1 MNDKHLPF
9 EENEG
14 YRITDRF
21 TVGDIGFVLG
31 RREMDGPAQFVTW
44 QYRADAPSDFFWGH
58 YLNSQEAALQDYC
71 DRIENAVIMR
81 FQRTGE
87 APLLPPRCMAVEP
100 STGQL
105 INLQRGVHGYWG
117 SDWSRSDDPQYN
129 RQSADMLNERM
140 GVTKAQEAAMLF
152 GSMFSWDSRLADPR
166 SYDEQGRPIV
176 KNTSKKKG
184 NHSHER

>member
-1 MNDKHLPF
+1 MSDKPTH
-9 EENEG
+9 ESSG

-21 TVGDIGFVLG
+21 TVGDTGFVMG
-31 RREMDGPAQFVTW
+31 SRDIDGPAQFMVC
-44 QYRADAPSDFFWGH
+44 QYSVGTPTVFSYERYHDIVES
-58 YLNSQEAALQDYC
+58 ALYDYNK
-71 DRIENAVIMR
+71 RIEDAVILE
-81 FQRTGE
+81 FQHTGK

-117 SDWSRSDDPQYN
+117 SDWSRSDDPRYN
-129 RQSADMLNERM
+129 RQAADMLNERM

-152 GSMFSWDSRLADPR
+152 GSMFGWDSKLADPR
-166 SYDEQGRPIV
+166 SYDEQGKPII

-184 NHSHER
+184 THSHER